1 MLPANDKY
9 MHNIADNLNRLHR
22 QIQQIAER
30 AGRDADKIQLL
41 AVSKGQPATAIRTA
55 YELGHQ
61 RHFGENYLQEAL
73 EKQRALAD
81 LTDICWHF
89 IGPLQS
95 NKTRKVAEQFDWVH
109 SVDRYRVAERL
120 NTQRPATRGPLNVCL
135 QVNIDSEA
143 SKSGIAVAALP
154 TLAEKIIELP
164 HLNLRGLMCIP
175 RSQPDLQR
183 QRMAFAQLATQ
194 LNTLRHSTRL
204 ARLDTLSM
212 GMSDDLEAAI
222 LEGSTIVRI
231 GTAIFGPRQ
240 TPG

>member
-9 MHNIADNLNRLHR
+9 MHNIADNLNRVHR
-22 QIQQIAER
+22 QIQQIADR

-55 YELGHQ
+55 YELGQ

-73 EKQRALAD
+73 EKQQALAD

-109 SVDRYRVAERL
+109 SIDRYRVAERL
-120 NTQRPATRGPLNVCL
+120 STQRPATRAPLNACL

-154 TLAEKIIELP
+154 TLADKVIELP

-175 RSQPDLQR
+175 PVDEEPSLH
-183 QRMAFAQLATQ
+183 FALLAK
-194 LNTLRHSTRL
+194 L
-204 ARLDTLSM
+204 AARNGLSGLSM
-212 GMSDDLEAAI
+212 GMSGDFESAI
-222 LEGSTIVRI
+222 ALGATHVRVGS
-231 GTAIFGPRQ
+231 AIFGDRV
-240 TPG
+240 PG

>member
-1 MLPANDKY
+1 
-9 MHNIADNLNRLHR
+9 MHNIADNLNRVHR
-22 QIQQIAER
+22 QIQQIADR
-30 AGRDADKIQLL
+30 AGRDTKKIQLL

-55 YELGHQ
+55 YELGQ

-73 EKQRALAD
+73 EKQQALSD

-95 NKTRKVAEQFDWVH
+95 NKTRKVAEHFDWVH

-120 NTQRPATRGPLNVCL
+120 STQCSATRAPLNICL
-135 QVNIDSEA
+135 QVNIDDEPG
-143 SKSGIAVAALP
+143 KSGVSVEQLSAL
-154 TLAEKIIELP
+154 ADKVVELP
-164 HLNLRGLMCIP
+164 HLHLRGLMCIP
-175 RSQPDLQR
+175 RGQTGLQQ
-183 QRMAFAQLATQ
+183 QRRTFAHLAAQ
-194 LNTLRHSTRL
+194 MDTLRHSTPL

-222 LEGSTIVRI
+222 LEGATIVRI

-240 TPG
+240 STA